1 MCFVVRIFWW
11 NQLAINSLLVSV
23 SRWNSWLEKQDT
35 CVIAST
41 VAFRCFWWIITLIF
55 NDIHKPVLGLIGL
68 IIANQY
74 SLQRKITMQERHL
87 YWPPY
92 FFPWPRSAPPT
103 FFILESPLGTAGRL
117 SQQND
122 RRIRMLGGCVLRR
135 GLHGRKL
142 KRLLGGVKQ

>member
-74 SLQRKITMQERHL
+74 SLQRKITTQERRL
-87 YWPPY
+87 YV
-92 FFPWPRSAPPT
+92 PPT
-103 FFILESPLGTAGRL
+103 FFLGPALPPHFFHPRIATVGRFWL
-117 SQQND
+117 PSWVAA
-122 RRIRMLGGCVLRR
+122 LYA
-135 GLHGRKL
+135 
-142 KRLLGGVKQ
+142 